1 MWRLP
6 EETPNRQGGDHL
18 GVINIKNPETGNW
31 EPVGCLSG
39 MHEAVLCVP
48 QELTED
54 QQEQARK
61 NMGAAAAGSGNLM
74 PVLSKTYTRSGVT
87 FTPTRDGLIIH
98 GTATEDCY
106 CKVYDDASA
115 LPEGLRPGKSY
126 CLQHYC
132 DDLYVTL
139 NIRTAD
145 ASGTWKYIYNSHC
158 GGEFTIPEDAVGMQ
172 IRFYVPP
179 NIPCENMHMKPRIYE
194 VNTLDHVMA
203 DKKHRK
209 PMLTI
214 IYDDGMADF
223 HTYVLPIIQE
233 KKVPISMAIVPGFVE
248 NAVSGVMTWEQI
260 EACFL
265 GGAEVLDHTYAHITP
280 ATRAAMTVEE
290 LEHEYLMGRRI
301 LQHKGF
307 HPPCA
312 LVFNGSTANLANCRT
327 AAYRV
332 YKAGFN
338 ASTGG
343 INYPDPPDPYN
354 INRYSTDNK
363 TLQTLTGWIDE
374 LVAAGTGWMVWTR
387 HNSNAT
393 TEDQAEAAAV
403 LSQAIDYALANNVDI
418 VTVER
423 GLYEYLGIG

>member
-1 MWRLP
+1 MGIL
-6 EETPNRQGGDHL
+6 
-18 GVINIKNPETGNW
+18 NIKNPETGQW
-31 EPVGCLSG
+31 EPVGYISG
-39 MHEAVLCVP
+39 LQEAVLYVP
-48 QELTED
+48 QELED
-54 QQEQARK
+54 AKQEQARQ
-61 NMGAAAAGSGNLM
+61 NIGAAAAGSGNLM

-87 FTPTRDGLIIH
+87 FTPTQDGLIIN

-115 LPEGLRPGKSY
+115 LPAGFRPGKTY
-126 CLQHYC
+126 CLKYYSH
-132 DDLYVTL
+132 DLYL
-139 NIRTAD
+139 KLHIRTVN
-145 ASGTWKYIYNSHC
+145 ASGVWSYACDTYCSS
-158 GGEFTIPEDAVGMQ
+158 GFTVPEDAVGMQ

-179 NIPCENMHMKPRIYE
+179 NIPCENVHAKPEIYE
-194 VNTLDHVMA
+194 IDTLSLIQA

-233 KKVPISMAIVPGFVE
+233 KKVPISMAIVPGFAE
-248 NAVSGVMTWEQI
+248 NAASGAMTWEQV

-265 GGAEVLDHTYAHITP
+265 GGAEVLDHTYAHIAP
-280 ATRAAMTVEE
+280 ATRATMTVEE
-290 LEHEYLMGRRI
+290 LEHEYLKGRRI

-363 TLQTLTGWIDE
+363 TLKTLTGWIDE

-387 HNSNAT
+387 HNSNAS
-393 TEDQAEAAAV
+393 TEDQAEAAAI
-403 LSQAIDYALANNVDI
+403 LSSAIDHALSKNVDI

-423 GLYEYLGIG
+423 GLYEYLGI